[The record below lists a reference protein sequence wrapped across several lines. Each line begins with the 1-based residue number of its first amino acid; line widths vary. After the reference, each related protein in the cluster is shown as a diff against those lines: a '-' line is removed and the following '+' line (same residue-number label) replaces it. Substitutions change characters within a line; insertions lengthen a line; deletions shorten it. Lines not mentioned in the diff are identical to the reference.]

1 MRKVGMVRGG
11 GIVVGAGVAGDVAR
25 LAELRVSG

>member
-1 MRKVGMVRGG
+1 MRSVGMVGCG

-25 LAELRVSG
+25 LAELQVSG